1 MKEDFGEFKEK
12 NEEFGEKLNTTF
24 ATSQENTMKI
34 QLIENNHRVQQDS
47 FKKKIEKLHE
57 TGRFSL
63 VEGLS
68 FKILISSKNLR
79 C

>member
-34 QLIENNHRVQQDS
+34 QMIENNHRVQQES
-47 FKKKIEKLHE
+47 FKNLENFRKS
-57 TGRFSL
+57 GRFSL